1 MGASIKAWPASLPG
15 VDESSP
21 ETVASTSPLLL
32 PDPDE
37 VPEEEF
43 APLEPPELPASGG
56 WTLPAAHPAQTA
68 HTAMERPEATA
79 AQVVTLRE
87 IMPDSD
93 LCLFSLRAKFSSL
106 RAIMMEH
113 TLPAVQA
120 LYLAELVKRWNVTL
134 EKLLEGS
141 GLAPETMTDPGARIS
156 IPTAI
161 ELIERARALT
171 GEPALGYYLGLQ
183 MRISMHGYLGFA
195 ALSAP
200 TLRAAT
206 ELTTQFAPIIT
217 TALTMRL
224 RVDGGEAS
232 IVIEENA
239 DFGSARDVVL
249 LAALFGLWQMGQAGT
264 GRDLRGGNFDLAMPA
279 PSYHAK
285 LLAKAPGLRFDQPM
299 TRLVF
304 DATRL
309 DLAYSLADPVALR
322 LAKEQCER
330 ELNALGLDGRL
341 VARVR
346 HLIGKSKAGFPSL
359 QELAAALHTSSRTLK
374 RQLAAEGH
382 SFSSIVEEERR
393 EAATLLLVAPDVSLQ
408 QIASRLGYSSV
419 TNFARAFRRWTG
431 LTPEDYR
438 STAKK
443 NATS

>member
-1 MGASIKAWPASLPG
+1 
-15 VDESSP
+15 
-21 ETVASTSPLLL
+21 
-32 PDPDE
+32 
-37 VPEEEF
+37 
-43 APLEPPELPASGG
+43 
-56 WTLPAAHPAQTA
+56 
-68 HTAMERPEATA
+68 
-79 AQVVTLRE
+79 
-87 IMPDSD
+87 MPDSD
-93 LCLFSLRAKFSSL
+93 LCLFSARAKFSSL
-106 RAIMMEH
+106 GAIVMEH

-120 LYLAELVKRWNVTL
+120 LYLAELVKRWDVTL
-134 EKLLEGS
+134 EELLEGS
-141 GLAPETMTDPGARIS
+141 GVVPETLTDPGARIS
-156 IPTAI
+156 IPTTI
-161 ELIERARALT
+161 HLIERARALT

-206 ELTTQFAPIIT
+206 ELTTQFTPIIT

-224 RVDGGEAS
+224 RVEGRDAS

-264 GRDLRGGNFDLAMPA
+264 GRDLRGGYFDVAMPA
-279 PSYHAK
+279 PSYHSK
-285 LLAKAPGLRFDQPM
+285 LLANAPGLRFDQPM

-304 DATRL
+304 DASRL

-346 HLIGKSKAGFPSL
+346 HLIGTSKVGFPSL
-359 QELAAALHTSSRTLK
+359 QQVAAALHTSSRTLK

-382 SFSSIVEEERR
+382 SFSSLVEGERR
-393 EAATLLLVAPDVSLQ
+393 EAAALLLRTPDMSMQ
-408 QIASRLGYSSV
+408 QIASRLGYSNV
-419 TNFARAFRRWTG
+419 PNFARAFRRWTG
-431 LTPEDYR
+431 LTPADYR
-438 STAKK
+438 SAAQTS
-443 NATS
+443 ATS